1 MKTTALG
8 DFANVYHHP
17 FDSRSL
23 SRAAYAE
30 WAMVKICFLAKNEED
45 DARYLSVAIAYAERS
60 GAAAWAEQETI
71 SPLIADVQILR
82 DAWQEAYDDE
92 KTLAR
97 AREWEVYY
105 QSDKAPDIGTFD
117 GYGAEVEDE
126 GDGAFRLDGATVCTG
141 TNCGVKLLC
150 VYGADMQPMEISGRA
165 FDNSAPLELRMPE
178 PEFQSAL
185 LKAWPAPAEGWTI
198 PGILAIL
205 NSAEAVAVVNDVMDV
220 YVGAV
225 WIGGTEV

>member
-8 DFANVYHHP
+8 DVANVYHHP

-23 SRAAYAE
+23 ARAAYAE
-30 WAMVKICFLAKNEED
+30 WAMVKICFLAKNERD
-45 DARYLSVAIAYAERS
+45 DERYLSVAIAYAQRA

-71 SPLIADVQILR
+71 SPLIADMAILR

-97 AREWEVYY
+97 AREREAYY
-105 QSDKAPDIGTFD
+105 QSDKAPDLGTFD

-141 TNCGVKLLC
+141 TNCGIKLLC
-150 VYGADMQPMEISGRA
+150 VYGSDMQPMELAGRA
-165 FDNSAPLELRMPE
+165 FDNSAPLQLRAHDHE
-178 PEFQSAL
+178 L
-185 LKAWPAPAEGWTI
+185 LKAWPAPAEDWTL
-198 PGILAIL
+198 PALLATL
-205 NSAEAVAVVNDVMDV
+205 NSADSVAIVTDVTDA
-220 YVGAV
+220 YVGDV